1 MVRNDDLMDVNP
13 YGMQRGRSLSQR
25 GRCTDRRGVFLP
37 LFTSA
42 KISYTVQMAKTVDDK
57 KIIYTMD
64 RVSRAYGTKVVL
76 KDISIS
82 YYYGAKIGVI
92 GENGAGKSS
101 LFKILAGADTDF
113 TGETHLLP
121 GYTLGYL
128 EQEPQL
134 QSGKTVRETVMEGV
148 KPVTDLLAEFDA
160 VNEAFSDPDADFDK
174 LCARQAELQEK
185 LDAADAWNLDA
196 NLELAMDALRC
207 PPPDQT
213 VDVLSGGE
221 RRRVALCRLL
231 LQQPD
236 ILLLDEPTNHL
247 DAETVAWLER
257 HLCDYKGTIIAITHD
272 RYFLDNVAGWILE
285 MDRGEGY
292 PFKGNYSAWLEAKE
306 KRLALEE
313 KQASVRQRE
322 MKEELEWIHAGA
334 KGRQAKH
341 KEHITK
347 YEALLAEE
355 SKRVQL
361 RDSQISIPAGPR
373 LGSLVIEAD
382 KITKSFGDRLLFE
395 NLSFSIPAGA
405 VVGIV
410 GPNGAGKTTLF
421 KMIATAAGQAV
432 TLADGSE
439 GQEKPDSGTI
449 RTGETVKLVYVDQMR
464 SKLDPN
470 KTVLEMLSGGADLV
484 KLGAVDE
491 KGRPVNGA
499 LREVNAHAYCSWFN
513 FSGPEQ
519 NKKISVLSGG
529 EKNRLNMGMMFKEA
543 GNVLLLDEPTND
555 LDIATTRSLEE
566 AISQFAGCVLVISH
580 DRYFLDRIC
589 THILAFE
596 NNSEVR
602 WFEGSWSEYAEWKRK
617 VLGEDAERPHKTMY
631 RKLTRQ

>member
-1 MVRNDDLMDVNP
+1 
-13 YGMQRGRSLSQR
+13 
-25 GRCTDRRGVFLP
+25 
-37 LFTSA
+37 
-42 KISYTVQMAKTVDDK
+42 MAKTVDEK
-57 KIIYTMD
+57 KIIYTME
-64 RVSRAYGTKVVL
+64 RVSRSYGTKVVL

-82 YYYGAKIGVI
+82 YYYGAKIGVV

-101 LFKILAGADTDF
+101 LFKILAGVDKDF
-113 TGETHLLP
+113 VGETHVSP

-128 EQEPQL
+128 EQEPVL
-134 QSGKTVRETVMEGV
+134 EAGKTVKEIVMEGV
-148 KPVTDLLAEFDA
+148 KPITDLLAEFDK
-160 VNEAFSDPDADFDK
+160 VNEAFGDPDADFDK

-207 PPPDQT
+207 PPGDQV

-257 HLCDYKGTIIAITHD
+257 HLQNYSGTVIAITHD

-292 PFKGNYSAWLEAKE
+292 PFKGNYSAWLEAKQ
-306 KRLALEE
+306 KRLAQEE
-313 KQASVRQRE
+313 KQASVRQKQ
-322 MKEELEWIHAGA
+322 MQEELEWIHAGA

-341 KEHITK
+341 KEHITR
-347 YEALLAEE
+347 YEQLLAEE

-361 RDSQISIPAGPR
+361 KDSQISIPAGPR
-373 LGSLVIEAD
+373 LGNVVIDAE
-382 KITKSFGDRLLFE
+382 KLTKSFDDRVLFE
-395 NLSFSIPAGA
+395 NLDFHIPAGA

-421 KMIATAAGQAV
+421 KMIASAAGQKV
-432 TLADGSE
+432 QMPDGSDGE
-439 GQEKPDSGTI
+439 EKPDSGSLKI
-449 RTGETVKLVYVDQMR
+449 GETVKLVYVDQMR

-470 KTVLEMLSGGADLV
+470 KTVWEMLSGGADLV

-499 LREVNAHAYCSWFN
+499 VREVNSRAYCSWFN
-513 FSGPEQ
+513 FNGAEQ

-555 LDIATTRSLEE
+555 LDITTTRSLEE
-566 AISQFAGCVLVISH
+566 AINEFAGVVLVISH

-596 NNSEVR
+596 NNSEVK
-602 WFEGSWSEYAEWKRK
+602 WFEGSWSDYSEWRK
-617 VLGEDAERPHKTMY
+617 KMLGDDADRPHKTMY
-631 RKLTRQ
+631 RKLVR

>member
-1 MVRNDDLMDVNP
+1 
-13 YGMQRGRSLSQR
+13 
-25 GRCTDRRGVFLP
+25 
-37 LFTSA
+37 
-42 KISYTVQMAKTVDDK
+42 MAKTFDDK

-101 LFKILAGADTDF
+101 LFKIFAGIDKDY
-113 TGETHLLP
+113 TGETKLLD
-121 GYTLGYL
+121 GYTMGYL
-128 EQEPQL
+128 EQEPYL
-134 QSGKTVRETVMEGV
+134 EPGKTVLEIVKEGV
-148 KPVTDLLAEFDA
+148 KPITDLLAEFDK
-160 VNEAFSDPDADFDK
+160 VNEEFGNPDADFDK
-174 LCARQAELQEK
+174 LCARQAEIQEK
-185 LDAADAWNLDA
+185 LDAADAWNLDS

-207 PPPDQT
+207 PPGDQI

-231 LQQPD
+231 LQKPD

-247 DAETVAWLER
+247 DAETIAWLER
-257 HLCDYKGTIIAITHD
+257 HLKDYPGTIIAITHD

-292 PFKGNYSAWLEAKE
+292 PFKGNYTEWLEAKQ

-322 MKEELEWIHAGA
+322 MQEELEWIHAGA

-355 SKRVQL
+355 SKRIQL
-361 RDSQISIPAGPR
+361 KDTQISIPAGPR
-373 LGSLVIEAD
+373 LGSVVIDAE
-382 KITKSFGDRLLFE
+382 KLTKSFDDRVLFE
-395 NLSFSIPAGA
+395 NLDFHIPAGA

-421 KMIATAAGQAV
+421 KMIATAAGEKV
-432 TLADGSE
+432 ELPDGTMGE
-439 GQEKPDSGTI
+439 EKPDSGEI
-449 RTGETVKLVYVDQMR
+449 KIGDTVKLVYVDQMR

-470 KTVLEMLSGGADLV
+470 KTVYETLSGGSDLV

-491 KGRPVNGA
+491 KGRAVNGA
-499 LREVNAHAYCSWFN
+499 VREINSHAYCSWFN
-513 FSGPEQ
+513 FNSSDQ

-555 LDIATTRSLEE
+555 LDITTTRSLEE
-566 AISQFAGCVLVISH
+566 AISSFAGVVLVVSH

-596 NNSEVR
+596 NNSEVKF
-602 WFEGSWSEYAEWKRK
+602 FEGNWSEYVEWKK
-617 VLGEDAERPHKTMY
+617 EVLGISDEIPHKTVY
-631 RKLTRQ
+631 RKLTR

>member
-1 MVRNDDLMDVNP
+1 
-13 YGMQRGRSLSQR
+13 
-25 GRCTDRRGVFLP
+25 
-37 LFTSA
+37 
-42 KISYTVQMAKTVDDK
+42 MAKTVDDK

-101 LFKILAGADTDF
+101 LFKILAGADTDY
-113 TGETHLLP
+113 TGETQLLP
-121 GYTLGYL
+121 GYTMGYL
-128 EQEPQL
+128 EQEPHL
-134 QSGKTVRETVMEGV
+134 DEGKTVREIVMEGV
-148 KPVTDLLAEFDA
+148 KPITDLLAEFDK
-160 VNEAFSDPDADFDK
+160 VNEAFGDPDADFDK

-185 LDAADAWNLDA
+185 LDAADAWNLET

-207 PPPDQT
+207 PPPEQV

-257 HLCDYKGTIIAITHD
+257 HLRDYKGTIIAITHD

-292 PFKGNYSAWLEAKE
+292 PFKGNYSEWLEAKE
-306 KRLALEE
+306 KRLELEE
-313 KQASVRQRE
+313 KQASTRQRE

-341 KEHITK
+341 KEHITR
-347 YEALLAEE
+347 YEELLAEE
-355 SKRVQL
+355 SKRVKL

-373 LGSLVIEAD
+373 LGNVVVVAD
-382 KITKSFGDRLLFE
+382 KLTKSFGDKLLFE
-395 NLSFSIPAGA
+395 NLDFNIPAGA

-421 KMIATAAGQAV
+421 KMISAAAG
-432 TLADGSE
+432 E
-439 GQEKPDSGTI
+439 GDEKPDSGTI
-449 RTGETVKLVYVDQMR
+449 KIGETVKLVYVDQMR

-470 KTVLEMLSGGADLV
+470 KTVWEMLSGGADLV
-484 KLGAVDE
+484 RLGAVDE
-491 KGRPVNGA
+491 RGRPVNGA
-499 LREVNAHAYCSWFN
+499 VREVNSRAYCSWFN
-513 FSGPEQ
+513 FNGPEQ

-566 AISQFAGCVLVISH
+566 AINQFAGCVLVVSH

-596 NNSEVR
+596 NNSEVK
-602 WFEGSWSEYAEWKRK
+602 WFEGNWSEYAEWRRK
-617 VLGEDAERPHKTMY
+617 MLGDDADRPHKTMY
-631 RKLTRQ
+631 RKLTR

>member
-1 MVRNDDLMDVNP
+1 
-13 YGMQRGRSLSQR
+13 
-25 GRCTDRRGVFLP
+25 
-37 LFTSA
+37 
-42 KISYTVQMAKTVDDK
+42 MAKTVDDK

-82 YYYGAKIGVI
+82 YYLGAKIGVI

-101 LFKILAGADTDF
+101 LFKIFAGIDKDY
-113 TGETHLLP
+113 TGETRLLD
-121 GYTLGYL
+121 GYTMGYL

-134 QSGKTVRETVMEGV
+134 EAGKTVKEIVMEGV
-148 KPVTDLLAEFDA
+148 KPITDLLAEFDK
-160 VNEAFSDPDADFDK
+160 VNEAFGDPDADYDK
-174 LCARQAELQEK
+174 LGARQAELQEK
-185 LDAADAWNLDA
+185 LDACDAWNLDA

-207 PPPDQT
+207 PPPDQV

-257 HLCDYKGTIIAITHD
+257 HLHQYKGTVIAITHD

-306 KRLALEE
+306 KRLELEE
-313 KQASVRQRE
+313 KQASVRARE
-322 MKEELEWIHAGA
+322 MKEELDWIHAGA

-347 YEALLAEE
+347 YEQLLAEE
-355 SKRVQL
+355 NKRVKL
-361 RDSQISIPAGPR
+361 RDNEISIPAGPR
-373 LGSLVIEAD
+373 LGGSVIDAE
-382 KITKSFGDRLLFE
+382 KLTKSFDDRVLFE
-395 NLSFSIPAGA
+395 NLDFHIPAGA

-421 KMIATAAGQAV
+421 KMLASAAGQKV
-432 TLADGSE
+432 QMPDGSE
-439 GQEKPDSGTI
+439 GEEKPDSGEI
-449 RTGETVKLVYVDQMR
+449 KIGSTVKLVYVDQMR

-470 KTVLEMLSGGADLV
+470 KTVWETLSGGADLV

-499 LREVNAHAYCSWFN
+499 VREVNSRAYCSWFN
-513 FSGPEQ
+513 FNGPEQ
-519 NKKISVLSGG
+519 SKKVSVLSGG
-529 EKNRLNMGMMFKEA
+529 EKSRLNMGLMFKEA

-555 LDIATTRSLEE
+555 LDIATTRSLEQ
-566 AISQFAGCVLVISH
+566 AINEFAGCVLVISH

-596 NNSEVR
+596 NNSEVK
-602 WFEGSWSEYAEWKRK
+602 WFEGSWSDYAEWRRK
-617 VLGEDAERPHKTMY
+617 QLGDDADRPHKTVY
-631 RKLTRQ
+631 RKLVR

>member
-1 MVRNDDLMDVNP
+1 
-13 YGMQRGRSLSQR
+13 
-25 GRCTDRRGVFLP
+25 
-37 LFTSA
+37 
-42 KISYTVQMAKTVDDK
+42 MAKTFDDK

-92 GENGAGKSS
+92 GENGAGKYS
-101 LFKILAGADTDF
+101 LFKIFAGIDKDY
-113 TGETHLLP
+113 TGETKLLP
-121 GYTLGYL
+121 GYSMGYL
-128 EQEPQL
+128 EQEPYL
-134 QSGKTVRETVMEGV
+134 EPGKTVLEVVKEGV
-148 KPVTDLLAEFDA
+148 KPITDLLAEFDK
-160 VNEAFSDPDADFDK
+160 VNEAFGDPDADFDK
-174 LCARQAELQEK
+174 LCARQAEIQEK

-196 NLELAMDALRC
+196 NLELAMDAIRC
-207 PPPDQT
+207 PPGDQV

-231 LQQPD
+231 LQKPD

-257 HLCDYKGTIIAITHD
+257 HLKDYPGTIIAITHD

-292 PFKGNYSAWLEAKE
+292 PFKGNYSEWLEAKE

-313 KQASVRQRE
+313 KQASTRRRE
-322 MKEELEWIHAGA
+322 MQEELEWIHAGA

-355 SKRVQL
+355 SKRIQL
-361 RDSQISIPAGPR
+361 KDTQISIPAGPR
-373 LGSLVIEAD
+373 LGSLVIDAE
-382 KITKSFGDRLLFE
+382 KLTKSFDDKLLFE
-395 NLSFSIPAGA
+395 NLDFHIPAGS

-421 KMIATAAGQAV
+421 KMIASAAGQEIE
-432 TLADGSE
+432 LPDGKMGKE
-439 GQEKPDSGTI
+439 TPDSGSI
-449 RTGETVKLVYVDQMR
+449 KVGDTVKLVYVDQMR

-470 KTVLEMLSGGADLV
+470 KTIYEMLSGGSDLV

-499 LREVNAHAYCSWFN
+499 VREINAHAYCSWFN
-513 FSGPEQ
+513 FNSAEQ

-555 LDIATTRSLEE
+555 LDITTTRSLEE
-566 AISQFAGCVLVISH
+566 AINSFAGVVMVISH

-596 NNSEVR
+596 NNSEVH
-602 WFEGSWSEYAEWKRK
+602 FVEGSWSDYVEWRK
-617 VLGEDAERPHKTMY
+617 NVLGIDDDVPHKTVY
-631 RKLTRQ
+631 RKLTR